1 MDLLFRLCC
10 DAGLSF
16 DDATTSWLVMGDED
30 FKGILSYLHL
40 GASDSAHPTPM
51 ERLHAW
57 GGRLDGVLRGQAQLG
72 EWLRDGVSL
81 LRQELEAVA
90 RRAQAELQNLARGA
104 ADLALG
110 RHTAGGAAAARAG
123 LQAMER
129 GILSVGAVFCGR
141 IQIAGKW
148 QSALPVGEAQCTK
161 GAEVAIEGT
170 PGLVQSYSPGICKLL
185 SSAASLLDL
194 FPLVDVSPAA
204 LCRNVLA
211 RAHTE
216 LGHRLESSIAA
227 VQREFGGTLCAASCV
242 TLGVDGLHTGIE
254 RWQCIERRARAAV
267 RSLLCVQQ
275 ATHGLAEVPPGALEA
290 AQQLLSGIEATTR
303 ALRASLDAV
312 HGKLSILPEV
322 WSSVVET
329 TELQKLIVDVMTSL
343 EPAERASL
351 SAEEQ
356 ALTALTLLPT
366 VQDAWRSAIA
376 AVMGVRS
383 SLEMAHDTCTRI
395 VDTIR
400 HTLGAIRA
408 SIRGLASTAN
418 DGTSSAALDAL
429 KMAAVSTIDEI
440 GELPAQFDLVD
451 LSCLSGIL
459 DDISQKVRATAQS
472 VCDTLKESL
481 HDELQSVIDSAEG
494 ALGLEDIED
503 EASALIGFVAP
514 AFSWAC
520 EKRVDRQARAELWR
534 VRAWA
539 SYRVMQLHSQWHE
552 QEERKSLT
560 VAIQEKVACRQAL
573 EINDGVSKV
582 LRAQILPP
590 SALSSG
596 WQASCAE
603 VETQVQSKLTDLT
616 NVKDRLRRS
625 DDPLVVRKLIIQYQA
640 QSRELSKAVANISS
654 LGTGMNVL
662 VELVTGV
669 QDSLH
674 TIEKEVQ
681 AVRADLARIDT
692 KLDVLTGRPAL
703 DVLTHHM
710 DHVTRL
716 AARLPQQVYIPVDG
730 LRPGPQFDFEESSSN
745 PATPLLQVVKT
756 FLSNQKHQTLLIHGP
771 AGSGKTV
778 FMHQLQLYIAGT
790 FRNERRDLGEHIV
803 VLNSAL
809 PTLKNPLT
817 DLFEETLK
825 TGYGF
830 RDTQVHELRDKIQQ
844 DKAIRVVFVLDGYD
858 EMRAEYLFRNL
869 YRMNN
874 LESYRYQGDEDA
886 KSDRSVWPKVFVL
899 CRSELLS
906 GQEKYCQS
914 FYPLETENV
923 CKDEPAEAIQFFDE
937 IRIAPFSAKFAPYCR
952 MYVAL
957 KLRQQFEL
965 AFGSFAGIAPAAAR
979 CLQFDGV
986 QFDGVDENLREQV
999 QSAFH
1004 VVTIGGER
1012 EFTGRSLEK
1021 LVALP
1026 DEAMSKFRDLLNTKQ
1041 HCWAEHND
1049 RGLHLLA
1056 IVAVFQVVKAIDV
1069 GPVNDVDS
1077 FIENHKEVWT
1087 APTYLDEFN
1096 SIPELREL
1104 TTTRELSERHFFYVC
1119 LLFALRI
1126 CVADHQTLIDV
1137 AFMVEI
1143 EVQIFPRLKDLQAT
1157 QATVKR
1163 GIIALT
1169 SEDLAEKLWG
1179 RLRRAGLCGSQR
1191 ELQQMQRRLA
1201 NKDPALL
1208 KDIQLVSEESCKSM
1222 EQQLSTEEV
1231 DWILRRVLAR
1241 QPLRR
1246 FAIYA
1251 CFVQH
1256 WIGQLFGLLATVVPT
1271 HCFYCVFVA
1280 AIELNIHCGT
1290 EREVDKRA
1298 LGAGVQWS
1306 AESLIRE
1313 SHGYSQRLAVRMTE
1327 EGLPKVTFKTSSVIF
1342 ENVKTPFSDFFD
1354 DPAKDVIRKCCPL
1367 STNGDFLSFQHK
1379 STLSYCTGRLN

>member
-1 MDLLFRLCC
+1 MFSPVPHTACPRLCIFSTIELRDDVRCAGREHLCAHVDLLFRLCC
-10 DAGLSF
+10 DAGCPGF
-16 DDATTSWLVMGDED
+16 DDTTISWLVMGDDD

-40 GASDSAHPTPM
+40 GASDSAHLTPM
-51 ERLHAW
+51 ELLHSW

-72 EWLRDGVSL
+72 EWLRDGVAL
-81 LRQELEAVA
+81 LRQELEAAA
-90 RRAQAELQNLARGA
+90 RRAQAELQNLALGA
-104 ADLALG
+104 ADLALD
-110 RHTAGGAAAARAG
+110 RHTVKGAAAARAR

-161 GAEVAIEGT
+161 GAEVAIDGT
-170 PGLVQSYSPGICKLL
+170 PGLVQSYSPGIYKLL

-211 RAHTE
+211 RARTE
-216 LGHRLESSIAA
+216 LGRRLESSIAA
-227 VQREFGGTLCAASCV
+227 VQREFGGTLCPASCA
-242 TLGVDGLHTGIE
+242 TLGVDGLRTGIE

-275 ATHGLAEVPPGALEA
+275 ATHGLVEVPPGALEA

-303 ALRASLDAV
+303 ALQASLDAV
-312 HGKLSILPEV
+312 HGKLSISPEV
-322 WSSVVET
+322 WSSVVEI

-343 EPAERASL
+343 EQAERASL

-356 ALTALTLLPT
+356 SLTALALDPT

-376 AVMGVRS
+376 AVTGVRS
-383 SLEMAHDTCTRI
+383 SLEMAHDTCTRV
-395 VDTIR
+395 VDTVR

-408 SIRGLASTAN
+408 SIRGLASAAN

-429 KMAAVSTIDEI
+429 EMVATSTMDEI

-459 DDISQKVRATAQS
+459 DDIREKVRATAQS

-494 ALGLEDIED
+494 ALGLEDIEK
-503 EASALIGFVAP
+503 ASTLIGFVAP

-520 EKRVDRQARAELWR
+520 EKRADRQARAELWR

-573 EINDGVSKV
+573 EIHDGVSKV

-625 DDPLVVRKLIIQYQA
+625 DDPLVVRKLIIQYQT

-703 DVLTHHM
+703 DVLAHYM

-730 LRPGPQFDFEESSSN
+730 LHPGPQSDFEESSSN
-745 PATPLLQVVKT
+745 PATPLLQEVKT

-790 FRNERRDLGEHIV
+790 FRNERRDLGEQII

-817 DLFEETLK
+817 DLFEESLK

-830 RDTQVHELRDKIQQ
+830 RDTQVHELREKIQQ
-844 DKAIRVVFVLDGYD
+844 NKAIRVVFVLDGYD

-874 LESYRYQGDEDA
+874 LESYRYQGEEDTN
-886 KSDRSVWPKVFVL
+886 SDRSVWPKVFVL

-906 GQEKYCQS
+906 GQENYCQS

-923 CKDEPAEAIQFFDE
+923 YKDEPAEAIQFFDE

-986 QFDGVDENLREQV
+986 DENLREQV

-1012 EFTGRSLEK
+1012 EVAGRSLEK

-1026 DEAMSKFRDLLNTKQ
+1026 EQAMSKFRDLLNTKQ
-1041 HCWAEHND
+1041 HCWAEHTDHGRN
-1049 RGLHLLA
+1049 LLA

-1069 GPVNDVDS
+1069 GSVNDVGS
-1077 FIENHKEVWT
+1077 FIENHKEFWT

-1104 TTTRELSERHFFYVC
+1104 TTTRELSARHLRLC
-1119 LLFALRI
+1119 LL
-1126 CVADHQTLIDV
+1126 
-1137 AFMVEI
+1137 
-1143 EVQIFPRLKDLQAT
+1143 
-1157 QATVKR
+1157 
-1163 GIIALT
+1163 
-1169 SEDLAEKLWG
+1169 
-1179 RLRRAGLCGSQR
+1179 
-1191 ELQQMQRRLA
+1191 
-1201 NKDPALL
+1201 
-1208 KDIQLVSEESCKSM
+1208 
-1222 EQQLSTEEV
+1222 
-1231 DWILRRVLAR
+1231 
-1241 QPLRR
+1241 
-1246 FAIYA
+1246 
-1251 CFVQH
+1251 
-1256 WIGQLFGLLATVVPT
+1256 
-1271 HCFYCVFVA
+1271 
-1280 AIELNIHCGT
+1280 
-1290 EREVDKRA
+1290 
-1298 LGAGVQWS
+1298 
-1306 AESLIRE
+1306 
-1313 SHGYSQRLAVRMTE
+1313 AVCTAHM
-1327 EGLPKVTFKTSSVIF
+1327 
-1342 ENVKTPFSDFFD
+1342 
-1354 DPAKDVIRKCCPL
+1354 CC
-1367 STNGDFLSFQHK
+1367 
-1379 STLSYCTGRLN
+1379 